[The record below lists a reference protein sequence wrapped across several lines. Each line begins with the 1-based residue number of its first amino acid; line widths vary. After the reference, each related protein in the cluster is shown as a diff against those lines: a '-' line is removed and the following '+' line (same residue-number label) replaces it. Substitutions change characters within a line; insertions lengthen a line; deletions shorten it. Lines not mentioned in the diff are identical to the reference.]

1 MKKVIKVRHG
11 RDFWQDEIKKQSL
24 SGLCVS
30 DFCRDQG
37 LVEGTFYA
45 WRRRLGS
52 EAAASDGVS
61 FAPISIK
68 APVSAGVDLL
78 LPGGLV
84 LRFSGLAPVDYL
96 RQISAAYV
104 VL

>member
-1 MKKVIKVRHG
+1 MNKAIKVRHG
-11 RDFWQDEIKKQSL
+11 RDFWEEAIKKQGL

-45 WRRRLGS
+45 WRKRLGA
-52 EAAASDGVS
+52 ETAASDGVA

-68 APVSAGVDLL
+68 APVSAGVELL

-84 LRFSGLAPVDYL
+84 LRFSGLVPVDYL